1 MTRNQIV
8 IEDLVELINEHGGI
22 DSFSQ
27 AMSQL
32 TDRAMAIERADVL
45 GAEPYQRTDTR
56 RGYANGFKPKTL
68 HTRLG
73 PVPPK
78 VPQVRGDVSFYPS
91 ALTKR
96 PQTERALTLA
106 VAEMYIQGV
115 STRKTEPILEKLID
129 RGNERILFVVVRK
142 DYAAIVGNGGC
153 PVTVVKKS
161 FTPGQRVRPKSIAS
175 HDCQD
180 SLKTAQ
186 KLAESS
192 MFRDSLRLSSPAVP
206 NPCGAHARPSR

>member
-32 TDRAMAIERADVL
+32 MDRAMAIERADVL
-45 GAEPYQRTDTR
+45 GAEPYERTDTR
-56 RGYANGFKPKTL
+56 CGYANGFKPKTL

-73 PVPPK
+73 AVPLK

-91 ALTKR
+91 ALSKG

-115 STRKTEPILEKLID
+115 STRKVEPILEKL
-129 RGNERILFVVVRK
+129 
-142 DYAAIVGNGGC
+142 VGHG
-153 PVTVVKKS
+153 
-161 FTPGQRVRPKSIAS
+161 I
-175 HDCQD
+175 
-180 SLKTAQ
+180 
-186 KLAESS
+186 SS
-192 MFRDSLRLSSPAVP
+192 SSVSKATGV
-206 NPCGAHARPSR
+206 